1 MVNVNEIQQ
10 IGVLG
15 AGRSAGYLI
24 EYLGAYC
31 QSRGKTLKVYDQ
43 QFDRLKGSFTVMDS
57 TELCEAN
64 LGDAAALDA
73 VISGLQLVVSVLPPF
88 MHIEVAKA
96 CLKHGCHLFTA
107 SYTSN
112 EMKLL
117 GEQAEAKGL
126 LFMNELG
133 LDPGI
138 DHLSA
143 SRLFEEAHR
152 QAFVIESFE
161 SHCGGLVA
169 MEDCGE
175 NPWRYKF
182 TWNPTNVVLAGQG
195 GDSVWREQGVERYVA
210 GMKIF
215 ASAQKIEVPGLGVF
229 DVYPNR
235 NSLTYEALYGLEEA
249 STLLRGTLRREG
261 YCQAWNELVEMGFTN
276 SVELLEVDCAAAWF
290 TCVSGFADT
299 EVWLADLA
307 DRGQSHL
314 CAYMSF
320 LRLNEGVDGLEVLG
334 KTSAQVLEQIL
345 LDRWALG
352 SDDKDEV
359 VMVHRLGLVGQNGE
373 KKVWH
378 SVLQVLGEGGDRTA
392 MAKTVGLPLAMGV
405 ETFLEG
411 ESRGVGAV
419 VPFEKSW
426 YQPIL
431 HKLENQG
438 IVFVEYLS

>member
-1 MVNVNEIQQ
+1 MVNVHEIQQ

-24 EYLGAYC
+24 EYLGGYC
-31 QSRGKTLKVYDQ
+31 QSHGKTLKVYDQ
-43 QFDRLKGSFTVMDS
+43 HFDRLKGSFDVLDS

-64 LGDAAALDA
+64 LGDAAVLDA
-73 VISGLQLVVSVLPPF
+73 VISGLQLVVSVLPPT
-88 MHIEVAKA
+88 MHLEVAKA

-107 SYTSN
+107 SYTSS
-112 EMKLL
+112 EMKSL
-117 GEQAEAKGL
+117 GDEAEAKGL

-143 SRLFEEAHR
+143 SRLFEQAH
-152 QAFVIESFE
+152 QKGFAIESFE

-169 MEDCGE
+169 KEDCGE
-175 NPWRYKF
+175 NPWQYKF

-195 GDSVWREQGVERYVA
+195 GDSIWREQGIEQHVA

-215 ASAQKIEVPGLGVF
+215 ANAKEIEVPGLGVF

-235 NSLTYEALYGLEEA
+235 NSLTYEALYGLEGA
-249 STLLRGTLRREG
+249 STLLRGTLRRKG
-261 YCQAWNELVEMGFTN
+261 YCEAWNELVEMGFTN
-276 SVELLEVDCAAAWF
+276 SSELLHMDCAAAWF
-290 TCVSGFADT
+290 THVSGFADT
-299 EVWLADLA
+299 DAWLADLA
-307 DRGQSHL
+307 DRGKSHL
-314 CAYMSF
+314 CGYMSF
-320 LRLNEGVDGLEVLG
+320 LRLNEGVEGLEVLG

-373 KKVWH
+373 KKVWY

-411 ESRGVGAV
+411 ESHGVGAV

-438 IVFVEYLS
+438 IVFQEYLG

>member
-1 MVNVNEIQQ
+1 MVNVNEIQR

-43 QFDRLKGSFTVMDS
+43 QFDRLKGSFNVRGS

-143 SRLFEEAHR
+143 SRLFEEAH
-152 QAFVIESFE
+152 QKGFVIESFE

-195 GDSVWREQGVERYVA
+195 GDSVWREQGVERHVA
-210 GMKIF
+210 GMNIF
-215 ASAQKIEVPGLGVF
+215 ASAQKMEVPGLGVF

-290 TCVSGFADT
+290 T
-299 EVWLADLA
+299 
-307 DRGQSHL
+307 L
-314 CAYMSF
+314 CFWVCRY
-320 LRLNEGVDGLEVLG
+320 
-334 KTSAQVLEQIL
+334 
-345 LDRWALG
+345 G
-352 SDDKDEV
+352 S
-359 VMVHRLGLVGQNGE
+359 LVGRFG
-373 KKVWH
+373 
-378 SVLQVLGEGGDRTA
+378 
-392 MAKTVGLPLAMGV
+392 
-405 ETFLEG
+405 
-411 ESRGVGAV
+411 
-419 VPFEKSW
+419 
-426 YQPIL
+426 
-431 HKLENQG
+431 
-438 IVFVEYLS
+438 